1 MPNYCEYIY
10 MNKTSKIILGVSIA
24 LILIL
29 GAFIYFQFSKISEA
43 ENQLVE
49 LTQVMEFEKQQSI
62 EEYEKLAMEYEEF
75 YIETSNDSLLKLFD
89 EEKQKV
95 QQLLQEL
102 KTVKATN
109 ARRIKELQKE
119 LGTVRGVLKSYIYK
133 VDSLNTV
140 NDNLKKENVKVKK
153 QIAEAQEIKRQLEEK
168 TNELDAKINLASILE
183 ADEIQIKTLNKKGK
197 VTKSLKRITNIEI
210 CFQVLRNITAER
222 GYKTVY
228 IRIADANGEVLTT
241 ETNTFEFEGKEL
253 IYSAK
258 KEIEYNGENTPVCMY
273 YKVTNPLQTG
283 SYSIAIF
290 AEGNLIGTTGI
301 VLK

>member
-1 MPNYCEYIY
+1 

-29 GAFIYFQFSKISEA
+29 GAFIYMQFSKISEA

-153 QIAEAQEIKRQLEEK
+153 QIQEANEVARLLEEK

-183 ADEIQIKTLNKKGK
+183 ADEISIKTLNKKGK
-197 VTKSLKRITNIEI
+197 ITRSLKKITNIEI

-222 GYKTVY
+222 GYKTIY
-228 IRIADANGEVLTT
+228 IRIADANGEVLTVSG
-241 ETNTFEFEGKEL
+241 NTFEFEGKEL
-253 IYSAK
+253 VYSAK

-273 YKVTNPLQTG
+273 YKIIDPLQTG

-290 AEGNLIGTTGI
+290 ADGNLIGTTGF

>member
-1 MPNYCEYIY
+1 
-10 MNKTSKIILGVSIA
+10 MNKTSKIILGVSIT

-29 GAFIYFQFSKISEA
+29 GTFIYIQFSKITEA

-153 QIAEAQEIKRQLEEK
+153 QIAAANEIARQLEEK

>member
-153 QIAEAQEIKRQLEEK
+153 QIAAANEIARQLEEK

-273 YKVTNPLQTG
+273 YKVTKPLQTG

>member
-1 MPNYCEYIY
+1 
-10 MNKTSKIILGVSIA
+10 MNKTSKIILSISIILVLGLSA
-24 LILIL
+24 LI
-29 GAFIYFQFSKISEA
+29 YMQFSKITET

-153 QIAEAQEIKRQLEEK
+153 QIQEANEIARLLEEK

-197 VTKSLKRITNIEI
+197 TTKSLKRITNIEI

-222 GYKTVY
+222 GYKTIY
-228 IRIADANGEVLTT
+228 IRIADANGEVLYT
-241 ETNTFEFEGKEL
+241 EENTFEFEGKQL

-258 KEIEYNGENTPVCMY
+258 KEIEYNGEDTPVCMY
-273 YKVTNPLQTG
+273 YKVTTPLQTG
-283 SYSIAIF
+283 AYSIAIF
-290 AEGNLIGTTGI
+290 ADGNLIGTTGI

>member
-1 MPNYCEYIY
+1 

-241 ETNTFEFEGKEL
+241 ETKTFEFEGKQL

-258 KEIEYNGENTPVCMY
+258 KEIEYNGEDTPVCMY

-283 SYSIAIF
+283 TYSIAIF

>member
-1 MPNYCEYIY
+1 
-10 MNKTSKIILGVSIA
+10 MNKTSKIILGVSIM

-29 GAFIYFQFSKISEA
+29 GAFIYMQFSKITEA

-183 ADEIQIKTLNKKGK
+183 ADDIQIKTLNKKGK

-241 ETNTFEFEGKEL
+241 ETKTFEFEGKQL

-258 KEIEYNGENTPVCMY
+258 KEIEYNGEDTPVCMY

-283 SYSIAIF
+283 TYSIAIF

>member
-1 MPNYCEYIY
+1 

-29 GAFIYFQFSKISEA
+29 GAFIYMQFSKITEA

-140 NDNLKKENVKVKK
+140 NDNLKKENYKVKK

-210 CFQVLRNITAER
+210 CFKVLRNITAER

-228 IRIADANGEVLTT
+228 LRIADTNGEVLTT
-241 ETNTFEFEGKEL
+241 ETKTFEFEGKQL

-258 KEIEYNGENTPVCMY
+258 KEIEYNGEDTPVCMY

-283 SYSIAIF
+283 TYSIAIF
-290 AEGNLIGTTGI
+290 ADGNLIGTTGI

>member
-1 MPNYCEYIY
+1 

-29 GAFIYFQFSKISEA
+29 GAFIYMQFSKITEA

-183 ADEIQIKTLNKKGK
+183 ADDIQIKTLNKKGK

-241 ETNTFEFEGKEL
+241 ETKTFEFEGKEL
-253 IYSAK
+253 SYSAK

>member
-1 MPNYCEYIY
+1 
-10 MNKTSKIILGVSIA
+10 MNKTSKIILSVSI
-24 LILIL
+24 ILIL
-29 GAFIYFQFSKISEA
+29 GLGALIYFQFSKITEA

-153 QIAEAQEIKRQLEEK
+153 QIQEANEIARLLEEK

-222 GYKTVY
+222 GYKTIY
-228 IRIADANGEVLTT
+228 IRIADANGEVLYT
-241 ETNTFEFEGKEL
+241 EENTFDFEGKQL

-258 KEIEYNGENTPVCMY
+258 KEIEYNGEDTPVCMY

-290 AEGNLIGTTGI
+290 ADGNLIGTTGI

>member
-1 MPNYCEYIY
+1 MD
-10 MNKTSKIILGVSIA
+10 KTSKIILSISIL
-24 LILIL
+24 LILAL
-29 GAFIYFQFSKISEA
+29 GGFIYFQFSKITEA

-153 QIAEAQEIKRQLEEK
+153 QIQEANEIARLLEEK

-197 VTKSLKRITNIEI
+197 TTKSLKRITNIEI

-222 GYKTVY
+222 GYKTIY
-228 IRIADANGEVLTT
+228 IRIADANGEVLYT
-241 ETNTFEFEGKEL
+241 EENTFEFEGKQL

-258 KEIEYNGENTPVCMY
+258 KEIEYNGEDTPVCMY

-290 AEGNLIGTTGI
+290 ADGNLIGTTGI

>member
-1 MPNYCEYIY
+1 MD
-10 MNKTSKIILGVSIA
+10 KTSKIILSISIV
-24 LILIL
+24 LILAL
-29 GAFIYFQFSKISEA
+29 GGFIYFQFSKISQA
-43 ENQLVE
+43 ENQLNE

-222 GYKTVY
+222 GYKTIY

-241 ETNTFEFEGKEL
+241 SGNTFAFEGKEL
-253 IYSAK
+253 LYSAK

-273 YKVTNPLQTG
+273 YKVIEPLQTG

-290 AEGNLIGTTGI
+290 ADGNLIGTTGI

>member
-1 MPNYCEYIY
+1 

-29 GAFIYFQFSKISEA
+29 GAFIYMQFSKITEA

-183 ADEIQIKTLNKKGK
+183 ADDIQIKTLNKKGK

-228 IRIADANGEVLTT
+228 LRIADANGEVLTT
-241 ETNTFEFEGKEL
+241 ETKTFEFEGKQL

-258 KEIEYNGENTPVCMY
+258 KEIEYNGEDTPVCMY

-290 AEGNLIGTTGI
+290 ADGNLIGTTGI

>member
-1 MPNYCEYIY
+1 MD
-10 MNKTSKIILGVSIA
+10 KTSKIILSISIV
-24 LILIL
+24 LILAL
-29 GAFIYFQFSKISEA
+29 GGFIYFQFSKISQA
-43 ENQLVE
+43 ENQLNE

-153 QIAEAQEIKRQLEEK
+153 QIQEANEVARLLEEK

-183 ADEIQIKTLNKKGK
+183 ASEIQIKTINKKGK
-197 VTKSLKRITNIEI
+197 VTRSLKKITNIEI

-222 GYKTVY
+222 GYKTIY
-228 IRIADANGEVLTT
+228 IRIADANGEVLTVNG
-241 ETNTFEFEGKEL
+241 NTFEFEGKEL
-253 IYSAK
+253 VYSAK

-273 YKVTNPLQTG
+273 YKIIDPLQTG

-290 AEGNLIGTTGI
+290 ADGNLIGTTGF

>member
-1 MPNYCEYIY
+1 MD
-10 MNKTSKIILGVSIA
+10 KTSKIILSISIV
-24 LILIL
+24 LILAL
-29 GAFIYFQFSKISEA
+29 GGFIYFQFSQISEA

-153 QIAEAQEIKRQLEEK
+153 QIQEANEVARLLEEK

-183 ADEIQIKTLNKKGK
+183 ADEISIKTLNKKGK
-197 VTKSLKRITNIEI
+197 ITRSLKKITNIEI

-222 GYKTVY
+222 GYKTIY
-228 IRIADANGEVLTT
+228 IRIADANGEVLTVSG
-241 ETNTFEFEGKEL
+241 NTFEFEGKEL
-253 IYSAK
+253 VYSAK

-273 YKVTNPLQTG
+273 YKIIDPLQTG

-290 AEGNLIGTTGI
+290 ADGNLIGTTGF

>member
-1 MPNYCEYIY
+1 
-10 MNKTSKIILGVSIA
+10 MNKTSKIILGVSIT

-29 GAFIYFQFSKISEA
+29 GTFIYVQFSKITEA

-140 NDNLKKENVKVKK
+140 NDHLKKENVKVKK

>member
-1 MPNYCEYIY
+1 
-10 MNKTSKIILGVSIA
+10 MNKTSKIILGVSIT

>member
-1 MPNYCEYIY
+1 MD
-10 MNKTSKIILGVSIA
+10 KTSKIILSISVV
-24 LILIL
+24 LILAL
-29 GAFIYFQFSKISEA
+29 GGFIYFQFSQISEA
-43 ENQLVE
+43 ENQLNE

-153 QIAEAQEIKRQLEEK
+153 QIQEANEVARLLEEK

-183 ADEIQIKTLNKKGK
+183 ADEISIKTLNKKGK
-197 VTKSLKRITNIEI
+197 VTRSLKKITNIEI

-222 GYKTVY
+222 GYKTIY
-228 IRIADANGEVLTT
+228 IRIADANGEVLT
-241 ETNTFEFEGKEL
+241 ESGNTFEFEGKQL

-258 KEIEYNGENTPVCMY
+258 KDIEYNGENTPVCMY
-273 YKVTNPLQTG
+273 YKIIDPLQTG

-290 AEGNLIGTTGI
+290 ADGNLIGTTGF

>member
-1 MPNYCEYIY
+1 
-10 MNKTSKIILGVSIA
+10 MNKTSKIILSISVL
-24 LILIL
+24 LILAL
-29 GAFIYFQFSKISEA
+29 GTLIFLQYSKINEK

-153 QIAEAQEIKRQLEEK
+153 QIQEANEIARLLEEK

-183 ADEIQIKTLNKKGK
+183 ADEIQIKTLNKKGRE
-197 VTKSLKRITNIEI
+197 TKSLKRITNIEL

-222 GYKTVY
+222 GYKTIYV
-228 IRIADANGEVLTT
+228 RIADTNGEVLTISGD
-241 ETNTFEFEGKEL
+241 TFAFEGKDL

-258 KEIEYNGENTPVCMY
+258 KEIEYNGENTPVCIY
-273 YKVTNPLQTG
+273 YKVIEPLATG

-290 AEGNLIGTTGI
+290 ADGNLIGTTGI

>member
-1 MPNYCEYIY
+1 
-10 MNKTSKIILGVSIA
+10 MNKTSKIILGVSIT

-29 GAFIYFQFSKISEA
+29 GAFIYFQFSKITEA

-153 QIAEAQEIKRQLEEK
+153 QIAAANEIARQLEEK

-283 SYSIAIF
+283 PYSIAIF

>member
-1 MPNYCEYIY
+1 
-10 MNKTSKIILGVSIA
+10 MNKTSKIILGVSIT

-29 GAFIYFQFSKISEA
+29 GAFIYMQFSKISET

-183 ADEIQIKTLNKKGK
+183 ADNIQIKTLNKKGK

-258 KEIEYNGENTPVCMY
+258 KEIEYNGENTPVCIY

>member
-1 MPNYCEYIY
+1 MD
-10 MNKTSKIILGVSIA
+10 KTSKIILSISIV
-24 LILIL
+24 LILAL
-29 GAFIYFQFSKISEA
+29 GGFIYFQFSQISEA
-43 ENQLVE
+43 ENQLNE

-153 QIAEAQEIKRQLEEK
+153 QIQEANEVARLLEEK

-183 ADEIQIKTLNKKGK
+183 ADEISIKTLNKKGK
-197 VTKSLKRITNIEI
+197 VTRSLKKITNIEI

-222 GYKTVY
+222 GYKTIY
-228 IRIADANGEVLTT
+228 IRIADANGEVLTVSG
-241 ETNTFEFEGKEL
+241 NTFEFEGKEL
-253 IYSAK
+253 VYSAK

-273 YKVTNPLQTG
+273 YKIIDPLQTG

-290 AEGNLIGTTGI
+290 ADGNLIGTTGF

>member
-1 MPNYCEYIY
+1 

-29 GAFIYFQFSKISEA
+29 GAFIYMQFSKITEA

-153 QIAEAQEIKRQLEEK
+153 QIAAANEIARQLEEK

>member
-1 MPNYCEYIY
+1 
-10 MNKTSKIILGVSIA
+10 MNKTSKIILSISVL
-24 LILIL
+24 LILAL
-29 GAFIYFQFSKISEA
+29 GTLIFLQYSKINEK

-140 NDNLKKENVKVKK
+140 NDDLKKENVKVKK
-153 QIAEAQEIKRQLEEK
+153 QIKEANEIARLLEEK
-168 TNELDAKINLASILE
+168 TNKLDAKINLASILE

-197 VTKSLKRITNIEI
+197 ETKSLKRITNIEL

-222 GYKTVY
+222 GYKTIYV
-228 IRIADANGEVLTT
+228 RIADANGEVLNTDDK
-241 ETNTFEFEGKEL
+241 TFEFEGKKL

-258 KEIEYNGENTPVCMY
+258 KEIEYNGEDTPVCIY
-273 YKVTNPLQTG
+273 YKVIEPLETG
-283 SYSIAIF
+283 VYSIAIF

>member
-1 MPNYCEYIY
+1 
-10 MNKTSKIILGVSIA
+10 MNKTSKIILSVSI
-24 LILIL
+24 ILIL
-29 GAFIYFQFSKISEA
+29 GLGALIYFQFSKITEA

-153 QIAEAQEIKRQLEEK
+153 QIQEANEIARLLEEK

-222 GYKTVY
+222 GYKTIY
-228 IRIADANGEVLTT
+228 IRIADANGEVLYT
-241 ETNTFEFEGKEL
+241 EENTFEFEGKQL

-258 KEIEYNGENTPVCMY
+258 KEIEYNGEDTPVCMY

-290 AEGNLIGTTGI
+290 ADGNLIGTTGI

>member
-1 MPNYCEYIY
+1 
-10 MNKTSKIILGVSIA
+10 MNKTSKIILSISIILVLGLSA
-24 LILIL
+24 LI
-29 GAFIYFQFSKISEA
+29 YMQFSKITET

-153 QIAEAQEIKRQLEEK
+153 QIQEANEIARLLEEK

-197 VTKSLKRITNIEI
+197 TTKSLKRITNIEI

-222 GYKTVY
+222 GYKTIY
-228 IRIADANGEVLTT
+228 IRIADANGEVLYT
-241 ETNTFEFEGKEL
+241 EENTFEFEGKQL

-258 KEIEYNGENTPVCMY
+258 KEIEYNGEDTPVCMY

-290 AEGNLIGTTGI
+290 ADGNLIGTTGI

>member
-1 MPNYCEYIY
+1 

-29 GAFIYFQFSKISEA
+29 GAFIYMQFSKITEA

-62 EEYEKLAMEYEEF
+62 EEYEKLALEYEEF

-140 NDNLKKENVKVKK
+140 NDHLKKENVKVKK

-183 ADEIQIKTLNKKGK
+183 ADDIQIKTLNKKGK

-228 IRIADANGEVLTT
+228 LRIADANGEVLTT
-241 ETNTFEFEGKEL
+241 ETKTFEFEGKQL

-258 KEIEYNGENTPVCMY
+258 KEIEYNGEDTPVCMY

-290 AEGNLIGTTGI
+290 ADGNLIGTTGI

>member
-1 MPNYCEYIY
+1 MD
-10 MNKTSKIILGVSIA
+10 KTSKIILSISIV
-24 LILIL
+24 LILAL
-29 GAFIYFQFSKISEA
+29 GGFIYFQFSKISQA
-43 ENQLVE
+43 ENQLNE

-153 QIAEAQEIKRQLEEK
+153 QIQEANEMARLLEEK

-183 ADEIQIKTLNKKGK
+183 ADEISIKTLNKKGK

-222 GYKTVY
+222 GYKTIY

-241 ETNTFEFEGKEL
+241 SGNTFAFEGKDIL
-253 IYSAK
+253 YSAK

-273 YKVTNPLQTG
+273 YKVIEPLQTG

-290 AEGNLIGTTGI
+290 ADGNLIGTTGI

>member
-1 MPNYCEYIY
+1 
-10 MNKTSKIILGVSIA
+10 MNKTSKIILSISVL
-24 LILIL
+24 LILAL
-29 GAFIYFQFSKISEA
+29 GTLIFLQYSKINEK

-140 NDNLKKENVKVKK
+140 NDDLKKENVKVKK
-153 QIAEAQEIKRQLEEK
+153 QIQEANEIARLLEEK

-183 ADEIQIKTLNKKGK
+183 ADEIQIKTLNKKGRE
-197 VTKSLKRITNIEI
+197 TKSLKRITNIEL

-222 GYKTVY
+222 GYKTIYV
-228 IRIADANGEVLTT
+228 RIADANGEVL
-241 ETNTFEFEGKEL
+241 NIDGKTFEFEGKNL

-258 KEIEYNGENTPVCMY
+258 KDIEYNGENTPVCIY
-273 YKVTNPLQTG
+273 YKVTEPLQTG

>member
-1 MPNYCEYIY
+1 

-183 ADEIQIKTLNKKGK
+183 AEEIQIKTLNKKGK

>member
-153 QIAEAQEIKRQLEEK
+153 QIEEAQEIKRQLEEK

>member
-1 MPNYCEYIY
+1 MD
-10 MNKTSKIILGVSIA
+10 KTSKIILSISIV
-24 LILIL
+24 LILAL
-29 GAFIYFQFSKISEA
+29 GGFIYFQFSKISQA
-43 ENQLVE
+43 ENQLNE

-183 ADEIQIKTLNKKGK
+183 ADNIQIKTLNKKGK
-197 VTKSLKRITNIEI
+197 ATKSLKRITNIEI

-241 ETNTFEFEGKEL
+241 ETKTFEFEGKQL

-258 KEIEYNGENTPVCMY
+258 KEIEYNGEDTPVCMY

-283 SYSIAIF
+283 TYSIAIF

>member
-1 MPNYCEYIY
+1 
-10 MNKTSKIILGVSIA
+10 MNKTSKIILGVSIT

-29 GAFIYFQFSKISEA
+29 GTFIYIQFSKITEA

-153 QIAEAQEIKRQLEEK
+153 QIEEANEIARQLEEK

>member
-1 MPNYCEYIY
+1 
-10 MNKTSKIILGVSIA
+10 MNKTSKIILSVSI
-24 LILIL
+24 ILIL
-29 GAFIYFQFSKISEA
+29 GLGALIYFQFSKITEA

-153 QIAEAQEIKRQLEEK
+153 QIQEANEIARLLEEK

-197 VTKSLKRITNIEI
+197 VTKSLKRITNIEL

-222 GYKTVY
+222 GYKTIY
-228 IRIADANGEVLTT
+228 IRIADANGEVLYT
-241 ETNTFEFEGKEL
+241 EENTFEFEGKEL

-258 KEIEYNGENTPVCMY
+258 KEIEYNGEDTPVCMY

-290 AEGNLIGTTGI
+290 ADGNLIGTTGI

>member
-1 MPNYCEYIY
+1 
-10 MNKTSKIILGVSIA
+10 MNKTSKIILSVSI
-24 LILIL
+24 ILIL
-29 GAFIYFQFSKISEA
+29 GLGALIYLQFSKITEK
-43 ENQLVE
+43 ENQLIE

-153 QIAEAQEIKRQLEEK
+153 QIQEANEIARLLEEK
-168 TNELDAKINLASILE
+168 TNELDANINLASILE
-183 ADEIQIKTLNKKGK
+183 ADQIQIKTLNKKGK
-197 VTKSLKRITNIEI
+197 VTKSLKRITNIEL

-222 GYKTVY
+222 GYKTIYV
-228 IRIADANGEVLTT
+228 RIADINNEVLNT
-241 ETNTFEFEGKEL
+241 EAKTFEFEGKEL

-258 KEIEYNGENTPVCMY
+258 KEIEYNGEDTPVCIY
-273 YKVTNPLQTG
+273 YKVTEPLQTG

-290 AEGNLIGTTGI
+290 ADGNLIGTTGI

>member
-1 MPNYCEYIY
+1 

-29 GAFIYFQFSKISEA
+29 GAFIYMQFSKISEA

-140 NDNLKKENVKVKK
+140 NDNLKKENYKVKK

-241 ETNTFEFEGKEL
+241 ETKTFEFEGKEL

>member
-1 MPNYCEYIY
+1 
-10 MNKTSKIILGVSIA
+10 MNKTSKIILSISIILVLGLSA
-24 LILIL
+24 LI
-29 GAFIYFQFSKISEA
+29 YMQFSKITET

-153 QIAEAQEIKRQLEEK
+153 QIQEANEIARLLEEK

-197 VTKSLKRITNIEI
+197 TTKSLKRITNIEI

-222 GYKTVY
+222 GYKTIY
-228 IRIADANGEVLTT
+228 IRIADANGEVLYT
-241 ETNTFEFEGKEL
+241 EENTFEFEGKQL

-258 KEIEYNGENTPVCMY
+258 KEIEYNGEDTPVCMY

-283 SYSIAIF
+283 AYSIAIF
-290 AEGNLIGTTGI
+290 ADGNLIGTTGI

>member
-1 MPNYCEYIY
+1 
-10 MNKTSKIILGVSIA
+10 
-24 LILIL
+24 
-29 GAFIYFQFSKISEA
+29 
-43 ENQLVE
+43 
-49 LTQVMEFEKQQSI
+49 
-62 EEYEKLAMEYEEF
+62 
-75 YIETSNDSLLKLFD
+75 
-89 EEKQKV
+89 
-95 QQLLQEL
+95 
-102 KTVKATN
+102 VKATN

-140 NDNLKKENVKVKK
+140 NDNLKKENYKVKK

-210 CFQVLRNITAER
+210 CFKVLRNITAER

-228 IRIADANGEVLTT
+228 LRIADTNGEVLTT
-241 ETNTFEFEGKEL
+241 EAKTFEFEGKEL

-258 KEIEYNGENTPVCMY
+258 KEIEYNGEDTPVCIY
-273 YKVTNPLQTG
+273 YKVTEPLQTG

-290 AEGNLIGTTGI
+290 ADGNLIGTTGI

>member
-1 MPNYCEYIY
+1 MD
-10 MNKTSKIILGVSIA
+10 KTSKIILSISIV
-24 LILIL
+24 LILAL
-29 GAFIYFQFSKISEA
+29 GGFIYFQFSKLSET
-43 ENQLVE
+43 ENQLNE

-62 EEYEKLAMEYEEF
+62 EEFEKLAMEYEEF

-119 LGTVRGVLKSYIYK
+119 LGTVRNVLKSYIYK

-140 NDNLKKENVKVKK
+140 NDNLKKENYQVKK
-153 QIAEAQEIKRQLEEK
+153 QIEEANEVARLLEEK

-183 ADEIQIKTLNKKGK
+183 ASEIQIKTLNKKGK
-197 VTKSLKRITNIEI
+197 VTRSLKKITNIEI

-222 GYKTVY
+222 GYKTIY
-228 IRIADANGEVLTT
+228 IRIADANGEVLTVSG
-241 ETNTFEFEGKEL
+241 NTFEFEDKEL
-253 IYSAK
+253 VYSAK

-273 YKVTNPLQTG
+273 YKIIDPLQTG

-290 AEGNLIGTTGI
+290 ADGNLIGTTGF

>member
-1 MPNYCEYIY
+1 MD
-10 MNKTSKIILGVSIA
+10 KTSKIILSISIV
-24 LILIL
+24 LILAL
-29 GAFIYFQFSKISEA
+29 GGFIYFQFSKISQA
-43 ENQLVE
+43 ENQLNE

-140 NDNLKKENVKVKK
+140 NDNLKKENVKIKK
-153 QIAEAQEIKRQLEEK
+153 QIQEANEVARLLEEK

-183 ADEIQIKTLNKKGK
+183 ADEISIKTLNKKGK
-197 VTKSLKRITNIEI
+197 ITRSLKKITNIEI

-222 GYKTVY
+222 GYKTIY
-228 IRIADANGEVLTT
+228 IRIADANGEVLTVSG
-241 ETNTFEFEGKEL
+241 NTFEFEGKEL
-253 IYSAK
+253 VYSAK

-273 YKVTNPLQTG
+273 YKIIDPLQTG

-290 AEGNLIGTTGI
+290 ADGNLIGTTGF